1 MNATSPVILL
11 TSLFTFSML
20 LAACQ
25 SAPSQ
30 PQPTVRSAN
39 VPGTAV
45 GQRACPTCGVV
56 ESIGKV
62 KREGTPS
69 AAGTIGGAVV
79 GGILGSQIGGGS
91 GKTIATGAGAVG
103 GAIAARELE
112 KRLAGK
118 EVWQVIVRMS
128 NGTMRAVQ
136 FENEPQL
143 KVGEQVNVE

>member
-1 MNATSPVILL
+1 MNATRPFSSLTALL
-11 TSLFTFSML
+11 AVSMA

-25 SAPSQ
+25 TAPSQ

-39 VPGTAV
+39 VPGTAP

-62 KREGTPS
+62 KREGTPTV
-69 AAGTIGGAVV
+69 AGTIGGAVV
-79 GGILGSQIGGGS
+79 GGLLGSQIGGGT

-118 EVWQVIVRMS
+118 EVWQVVVRMS
-128 NGTMRAVQ
+128 NGTTRAVL
-136 FENEPQL
+136 FENEPAL

>member
-1 MNATSPVILL
+1 MNATPLFSRHACLL
-11 TSLFTFSML
+11 VVSMV

-39 VPGTAV
+39 VPATAG
-45 GQRACPTCGVV
+45 GQRVCPTCGVV

-62 KREGTPS
+62 KREGAPTV
-69 AAGTIGGAVV
+69 AGTIGGAVV

>member
-1 MNATSPVILL
+1 MYATMPFRRL
-11 TSLFTFSML
+11 TCLASVSMV

-25 SAPSQ
+25 TAPSQ

-39 VPGTAV
+39 VPATAA

-56 ESIGKV
+56 ESITKV

-69 AAGTIGGAVV
+69 VAGTVGGAVL

-118 EVWQVIVRMS
+118 EVWQVVVRMS
-128 NGTMRAVQ
+128 NGTTRTVL
-136 FENEPQL
+136 FENEPLL